1 MKLFKLSLNEKYY
14 TAIPHRSFGK
24 LFHLSLSKENLHF
37 LWRFLR
43 KLKQCP
49 DANVLHVEVT
59 PYDSIQEQILT
70 PSDLSV
76 FCYIV

>member
-1 MKLFKLSLNEKYY
+1 MKNIILPYLIDPLVNC
-14 TAIPHRSFGK
+14 
-24 LFHLSLSKENLHF
+24 FHLSLSKENLHF
-37 LWRFLR
+37 LWRFLG

-49 DANVLHVEVT
+49 DADILHVEVT